1 MIAKKTR
8 KNDDP
13 VDTNI
18 ELETN
23 VVKNTEL
30 STSDSVAKQLIENPD
45 ENVDT
50 EEEMDFDDLTIPRNY
65 SDYDI
70 LEKKMETVSKNDEV
84 WVKLKKRDI
93 EGEYC

>member
-1 MIAKKTR
+1 MVHDALPISLCTMI
-8 KNDDP
+8 NYDL

-30 STSDSVAKQLIENPD
+30 STSESEAIKMTQNPD

-50 EEEMDFDDLTIPRNY
+50 EEEMYFHDLTIPGDY

-70 LEKKMETVSKNDEV
+70 WEE
-84 WVKLKKRDI
+84 
-93 EGEYC
+93 